1 MTFRLPKSE
10 LGKRLAS
17 AVYEFLTPVTL
28 EVTNVERLLVQVLE
42 RVVKVGK
49 TSPSHNKNSAN
60 LELGSLVEALSKNP
74 NLEGFDSEQ
83 GRSLLDGW
91 LRATVVEMIPLKDSP
106 TGEQIDFLRLLSV
119 ASYRSGLP
127 KYRSKHRKIDQV
139 VYRSMVTYWLA
150 NPGASAETL
159 RAAVVEK
166 STLGDGLEFTGVL
179 YPYSNPVYSGAAKI
193 DINALLE
200 LRFLEGIPGRD
211 PLVAKDAR
219 FDALPLNSAVPS
231 ATLPV
236 GKSMVD
242 LMRAYKNWSA
252 AEITTSLS
260 CIIALFM
267 YQLPIRTGM
276 AVRGLLTEGGNRE
289 LLTDTYNNPMQM
301 YFDFT
306 NDPSGASSALSKA
319 SVARDLQ
326 ILPNYFADMVL
337 LRETEASARTSK
349 ALKGEIESVD
359 GTDRLVKI
367 ASLVGDGNVETAAGL
382 RLEQLES
389 DFTELDD
396 TENLEIF
403 QAICKSSRNNL
414 DALVKVVIADRQ
426 KDGMS
431 SIRKW
436 ASSLGGLTK
445 EGTKRDHALLSGTM
459 AAPTTWK
466 YSMSEPMLLTLVN
479 LCFLDEKG
487 INPLSPALEMSSLL
501 ERLERRFGVL
511 IGKVPKGLES
521 PEAKQA
527 ASENFVAFIAKLKT
541 LGYFRGLSDDF
552 SAQFAERPEAGN

>member
-17 AVYEFLTPVTL
+17 AVYEFLMPVTL
-28 EVTNVERLLVQVLE
+28 EVTNVERLLIQVLE

-49 TSPSHNKNSAN
+49 TSPPHNKKSAN
-60 LELGSLVEALSKNP
+60 LELGHLVAALSRNIK
-74 NLEGFDSEQ
+74 LEGFDSDH
-83 GRSLLDGW
+83 GRSLLEGW
-91 LRATVVEMIPLKDSP
+91 LRAAVVEMIPFKDSP

-127 KYRSKHRKIDQV
+127 KYRSKHRKIDQL

-150 NPGASAETL
+150 NPGASSETL
-159 RAAVVEK
+159 RTAVVEE
-166 STLGDGLEFTGVL
+166 STLGDGLEFKGVK
-179 YPYSNPVYSGAAKI
+179 YPYSNPEYSGGKKI

-211 PLVAKDAR
+211 PLESKEGKL
-219 FDALPLNSAVPS
+219 DALPLNSAVPS

-242 LMRAYKNWSA
+242 LMRAYSTWSA

-260 CIIALFM
+260 CIVALFM
-267 YQLPIRTGM
+267 YQLPVRTGI
-276 AVRGLLTEGGNRE
+276 AVRELLTEGGNHD
-289 LLTDTYNNPMQM
+289 LLLDSQANPMEM

-306 NDPSGASSALSKA
+306 SDPNGASSALSKA
-319 SVARDLQ
+319 CVARDLQ
-326 ILPNYFADMVL
+326 VLSNYFLDMVL
-337 LRETEASARTSK
+337 LRETESSARTSK
-349 ALKGEIESVD
+349 ALKTELESLD
-359 GTDRLVKI
+359 GTPRLIKI
-367 ASLVGDGNVETAAGL
+367 AGLVGDERVENSAGL

-389 DFTELDD
+389 DFDDLDD
-396 TENLEIF
+396 TQNLEIF
-403 QAICKSSRNNL
+403 QAIRSASKTNL
-414 DALVKVVIADRQ
+414 DALVRVVIKDRQ

-445 EGTKRDHALLSGTM
+445 DGPKREHALLSGTM

-466 YSMSEPMLLTLVN
+466 YSMSESMLLTLVN

-487 INPLSPALEMSSLL
+487 RNPVSPALEMRFLL

-511 IGKVPKGLES
+511 ISKVPGGLDS

-527 ASENFVAFIAKLKT
+527 ASDNFVAFIAKLKT

-552 SAQFAERPEAGN
+552 SAQFVERPEAGN